1 MSTRTGKIARLPRE
15 VRDQLNRRLQD
26 GEPHTRLVDW
36 LNSLPEVQAVLKTD
50 FEERPVSEQNLSE
63 WKQGGYHDWAVQQ
76 EALEMIRQLSA
87 DTAELKQASAELLT
101 DKLAAW
107 LAARY
112 VVVAKSITV
121 SEESDGNDWRRLR
134 EFCSDLVALRKGD
147 HSQERLKLEQER
159 LQQLERELELKREDK
174 VQAGLA
180 AIEAEIDNNPRVRAA
195 AKALRDVMMETK

>member
-1 MSTRTGKIARLPRE
+1 MTRTGKIARLPRE

-26 GEPHTRLVDW
+26 GELQSRLVDW
-36 LNSLPEVQAVLKTD
+36 LNSLPEVQAVLKAD
-50 FEERPVSEQNLSE
+50 FEDRPISEQNLSE
-63 WKQGGYHDWAVQQ
+63 WKQGGYCDWAIQR

-87 DTAELKQASAELLT
+87 DTAELKQASTELLT
-101 DKLAAW
+101 DKLAVW

-121 SEESDGNDWRRLR
+121 TEDSDGNDWRRLR

-174 VQAGLA
+174 VEAGLKEIETEVVRNPKVLA
-180 AIEAEIDNNPRVRAA
+180 AID
-195 AKALRDVMMETK
+195 ALREAMKETT